1 VLVHV
6 TDREKFRSF
15 QTYYELIRSVARLHP
30 GEFRWQE
37 PPYEF
42 EFRRPPID
50 MICGS
55 DLVRKA
61 VGRDAPFAEIQK
73 TIGAEIAAY
82 AASVRPHILYS

>member
-1 VLVHV
+1 
-6 TDREKFRSF
+6 
-15 QTYYELIRSVARLHP
+15 LIRQTARLHP

-55 DLVRKA
+55 DLVRRSVEKNI
-61 VGRDAPFAEIQK
+61 PFAAIRDDIERE
-73 TIGAEIAAY
+73 TAVYAEA
-82 AASVRPHILYS
+82 VRPFLLYP

>member
-1 VLVHV
+1 
-6 TDREKFRSF
+6 
-15 QTYYELIRSVARLHP
+15 LIRQVAQLHP
-30 GEFRWQE
+30 EEFRWQK

-61 VGRDAPFAEIQK
+61 IEKNIPFAGIQDG
-73 TIGAEIAAY
+73 IEREIAAY
-82 AASVRPHILYS
+82 AGSVRPFLLYP